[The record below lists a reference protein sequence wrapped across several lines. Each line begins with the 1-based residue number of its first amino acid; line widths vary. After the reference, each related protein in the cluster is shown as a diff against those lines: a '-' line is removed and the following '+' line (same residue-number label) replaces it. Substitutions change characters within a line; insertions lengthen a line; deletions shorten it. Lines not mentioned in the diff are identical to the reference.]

1 MKLGRKRQQIVSSS
15 YLCFNWSTKQNLDKY
30 PQYYN
35 PHYERFHSVSNTYIN
50 YFLRWCVQWVFCVW
64 SSVCAD
70 PASPVI
76 LPSSIFALENELS
89 ICWKRS
95 ELNTTTHSRNT
106 PSEKQ
111 ERLCTSAH
119 PLVGWNPLLK
129 WLCKLFK
136 WIIITIACS
145 IFFSLA
151 FILNFTKAL
160 LNKQINK

>member
-15 YLCFNWSTKQNLDKY
+15 YLCFNWSTQQNLDKY

-106 PSEKQ
+106 PSEKR
-111 ERLCTSAH
+111 EIVHLCASTGGVEPPPKMTVQIVQMNNNH
-119 PLVGWNPLLK
+119 NCLQH
-129 WLCKLFK
+129 
-136 WIIITIACS
+136 
-145 IFFSLA
+145 FFSLA